1 MDERG
6 EDARHDQNLAREAE
20 LADQP
25 GMLDDRRRCPLD
37 ALGEAQPGH
46 QARKQKDREAGRLLA
61 GEGDLQ
67 NDRKD
72 HPEERQLPERMNE
85 SPHEAE
91 QRAAI
96 TALQV
101 AADQLFEEETVVH
114 SSPGTSTGGR
124 SWHLDMEPHPCL
136 LWEGLENSTM
146 GHLPEIQQVQLVG
159 KKIRQL
165 RKERHLTQTELSAKL
180 GIQQSDLSRME
191 QGEYRVSLDTLFKV
205 LAEFRIGVGEFFE
218 DVSRET
224 VSPRDMRL
232 LSDFHALDPVAQE
245 EIEGYIH
252 ERKQPRRSARREPV
266 LLS

>member
-1 MDERG
+1 
-6 EDARHDQNLAREAE
+6 
-20 LADQP
+20 
-25 GMLDDRRRCPLD
+25 
-37 ALGEAQPGH
+37 
-46 QARKQKDREAGRLLA
+46 
-61 GEGDLQ
+61 
-67 NDRKD
+67 
-72 HPEERQLPERMNE
+72 
-85 SPHEAE
+85 
-91 QRAAI
+91 
-96 TALQV
+96 
-101 AADQLFEEETVVH
+101 
-114 SSPGTSTGGR
+114 
-124 SWHLDMEPHPCL
+124 
-136 LWEGLENSTM
+136 M

-191 QGEYRVSLDTLFKV
+191 KGEYRVSLDTLFKV

-224 VSPRDMRL
+224 VSPRDLRL
-232 LSDFHALDPVAQE
+232 LNDFHALDPVAQE